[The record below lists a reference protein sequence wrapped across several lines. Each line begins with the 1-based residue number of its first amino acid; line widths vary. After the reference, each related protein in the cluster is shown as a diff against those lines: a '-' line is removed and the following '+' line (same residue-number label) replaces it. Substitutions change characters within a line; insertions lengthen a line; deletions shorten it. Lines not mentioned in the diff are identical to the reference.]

1 MTFICLLMASL
12 PKKISPD
19 ALLETYV
26 EIHYTLKS
34 PPEVAFGKFYEAL
47 ARDFDYLRP
56 PAQLLGGQIQTQME
70 PLFRG
75 HGIQF
80 RLRDGYVGTSCS
92 AAYLGWPAYRK
103 QLAAVL
109 HHLLDTGEII
119 DFTRIGIRY
128 INALPWRPANE
139 QLVVQLPALPANL
152 TLEQF
157 TYRAQLHTSDGY
169 RVNLMLSDDQRVA
182 GREGPQ
188 SLFDVDVIWE
198 QAHLTGL
205 TDVLAKLDEAHEREK
220 EVFFGLLNPDFLLSL
235 NPEYE

>member
-1 MTFICLLMASL
+1 MALL
-12 PKKISPD
+12 PKKITPD

-26 EIHYTLKS
+26 EVHYELKS

-47 ARDFDYLRP
+47 IQDFDYLRP
-56 PAQLLGGQIQTQME
+56 PAHFVSGPIQAQTE

-75 HGIQF
+75 RGIQF
-80 RLRDGYVGTSCS
+80 RLRENYVGISCS
-92 AAYLGWPAYRK
+92 EAYLGWPAYRE
-103 QLAAVL
+103 QLATVL
-109 HHLLDTGEII
+109 RHLLATSELTC
-119 DFTRIGIRY
+119 FTRIGVRY

-139 QLVVQLPALPANL
+139 QLVVQLPVLPANL

-157 TYRAQLHTSDGY
+157 TYRAQLRTDDGY

-198 QAHLTGL
+198 QAFFTDLA
-205 TDVLAKLDEAHEREK
+205 DVLAKLDEAHEREK
-220 EVFFGLLNPDFLLSL
+220 QVFFGLLNPDFLRSLS
-235 NPEYE
+235 PEYE